1 LEEKLKLPQLRQLR
15 QRITLRCRTSALSP
29 QETFGYIAERLRIAG
44 ADGEPIFSREAIEA
58 VHMYSRG
65 IPRVV
70 NLLCEHAL
78 INAYVDHLRPVPA
91 HLVEEVAREF
101 QLDEIEPMSSETS
114 LSRSEQAQHTQAL
127 IQNLDELI
135 GRLRNTNLAMSPSRE
150 RKP

>member
-1 LEEKLKLPQLRQLR
+1 
-15 QRITLRCRTSALSP
+15 
-29 QETFGYIAERLRIAG
+29 LRIAG
-44 ADGEPIFSREAIEA
+44 ANSEPIFSKEAIQT

-70 NLLCEHAL
+70 NLLCEHSL

-101 QLDEIEPMSSETS
+101 QLDEIEPTTS
-114 LSRSEQAQHTQAL
+114 AGSLPRGTQATDAQAL
-127 IQNLDELI
+127 LQNLDELI
-135 GRLRNTNLAMSPSRE
+135 GRLRQSNVVLSPSRE